1 LTWPSRLDRLS
12 SWLVPAFGVALLD
25 VLVALWPAPSEYR
38 FAPTMLRA
46 VGLNLVVA
54 VAALAAAGLALRPFS
69 RRMAWPA
76 APAAGAAVTWVWLV
90 LLFAAPSNR
99 LLPAD
104 LCSADALVCGAHL
117 ARVLLPALS
126 LAPVLALAA
135 HAIATSGL
143 AGPRG
148 AILAALVPTLAIAL
162 AAEWHVVY
170 GQHARGLRGTW
181 PALGMF
187 VLSASALL
195 FAVARWRLERTA
207 ARLTAAAA
215 LLTVALT
222 PAWLPLWAFARERAA
237 DRAAGAPDLVLLVT
251 VDALRADAVSY
262 DAAGHTPNLARLARE
277 SVVFTRAASPS
288 SWTLPTFGSWMTGL
302 SPATHLIDASGR
314 LPAAV
319 TTLPEL
325 LRRGGYTT
333 AAVVDN
339 PLFAPPS
346 ELAARFDQ
354 TFPLTANWYDASPRM
369 TMSVGPR
376 VWASLRRFGAAS
388 GGAGA
393 VTSLAASWLR
403 AVPTGKVFL
412 WVHYLDPHGPYTPSA
427 AAAGRAAA
435 AAAPV
440 EHEAHK
446 AYLGEVAQ
454 ADEGIGRLLDGVRA
468 SGRYDGALIIV
479 TSDHGEELGAP
490 GETGHGRTL
499 RGEVVDVPFIVKLPG
514 AGGGRAEPA
523 RVSTQSLFATV
534 LDACGIPYDAGGIE
548 APSLLGVVRGHP
560 GERPPEPSSWLV
572 RFYRGSG
579 RPQAA
584 LFLGDFKYVRLFE
597 PDAEQLFDLRADPGE
612 RESVAAEH
620 PDIVAHARQ
629 RLARERERAS
639 ALRRTLR
646 ITDLELQALDPDRIK
661 ALRSLGYIQ

>member
-1 LTWPSRLDRLS
+1 M
-12 SWLVPAFGVALLD
+12 PAFGVALLD
-25 VLVALWPAPSEYR
+25 ALVAIWPAPPEYR
-38 FAPTMLRA
+38 FPPTLLRA

-54 VAALAAAGLALRPFS
+54 VAALAAVGLVLRPLS

-76 APAAGAAVTWVWLV
+76 ALAPGVAVTWVWLV

-99 LLPAD
+99 LLSTD
-104 LCSADALVCGAHL
+104 LCSTDALFCGAHL
-117 ARVLLPALS
+117 ARVLLPALAI
-126 LAPVLALAA
+126 APILALAS
-135 HAIATSGL
+135 HAVAKGGM
-143 AGPRG
+143 AWPRG

-195 FAVARWRLERTA
+195 SAVARWRLERAA

-215 LLTVALT
+215 LLAIALT
-222 PAWLPLWAFARERAA
+222 PAWLPLWALARARASSG
-237 DRAAGAPDLVLLVT
+237 AAGAPDLVLLVT

-277 SVVFTRAASPS
+277 SVAFTRAASPS
-288 SWTLPTFGSWMTGL
+288 SWTLPTFGSWLTGL

-314 LPAAV
+314 LPAAAK
-319 TTLPEL
+319 TLPDL

-333 AAVVDN
+333 GAVVDN

-346 ELAARFDQ
+346 DLAARFDQ
-354 TFPLTANWYDASPRM
+354 TFPLTADWYDAAPRM

-376 VWASLRRFGAAS
+376 AWSALRRLGAAP
-388 GGAGA
+388 GGPAA

-403 AVPTGKVFL
+403 EVRAGKVFL

-435 AAAPV
+435 AAALV

-446 AYLGEVAQ
+446 DYLGEVAQ
-454 ADEGIGRLLDGVRA
+454 TDEEIGRLLDGVRA

-479 TSDHGEELGAP
+479 ASDHGEELGGQ
-490 GETGHGRTL
+490 GETGHGRNL

-514 AGGGRAEPA
+514 AGAARAEPA

-534 LDACGIPYDAGGIE
+534 LDACGIAYDAGAIE
-548 APSLLGVVRGHP
+548 APSLFGVVRGHP
-560 GERPPEPSSWLV
+560 DEHVAEPTSWLV

-597 PDAEQLFDLRADPGE
+597 PDEEQLFDLRADPHE
-612 RESVAAEH
+612 RTCVAARH
-620 PDIVAHARQ
+620 PDILDQGRQ

-646 ITDLELQALDPDRIK
+646 IVDFELKTLDPDRIK

>member
-1 LTWPSRLDRLS
+1 LTWPFRLDRLS

-25 VLVALWPAPSEYR
+25 VLVAIWPAPPEYR
-38 FAPTMLRA
+38 FPPTLLRA

-54 VAALAAAGLALRPFS
+54 VAALVAAGLAFRPFS

-76 APAAGAAVTWVWLV
+76 ALAPGVAVTWVWFV
-90 LLFAAPSNR
+90 LLLAAPSNR
-99 LLPAD
+99 LLSTD
-104 LCSADALVCGAHL
+104 LCRADALLCGAHL
-117 ARVLLPALS
+117 ARVLLPALAI
-126 LAPVLALAA
+126 APVFALAA
-135 HAIATSGL
+135 HAVA
-143 AGPRG
+143 AGRMAGRTG

-162 AAEWHVVY
+162 AAEWHVVF

-187 VLSASALL
+187 VLCASALL
-195 FAVARWRLERTA
+195 FAVDRWRLERAA
-207 ARLTAAAA
+207 ARLTCAAA
-215 LLTVALT
+215 LLTIALA
-222 PAWLPLWAFARERAA
+222 PVWLPLWALARERAA
-237 DRAAGAPDLVLLVT
+237 GRATGAPDLVLLVT

-277 SVVFTRAASPS
+277 SVVFTRAVSPS
-288 SWTLPTFGSWMTGL
+288 SWTLPTFGSWLTGL

-319 TTLPEL
+319 KTLPEL

-333 AAVVDN
+333 GAVVDN

-354 TFPLTANWYDASPRM
+354 TFPLTANWFDAAPRM

-376 VWASLRRFGAAS
+376 VWSALRRFGAAP
-388 GGAGA
+388 GEPGA

-403 AVPTGKVFL
+403 KVPTERVFL
-412 WVHYLDPHGPYTPSA
+412 WVHYLDPHGPYMPSA

-435 AAAPV
+435 AAALV

-454 ADEGIGRLLDGVRA
+454 ADGEIGRLLDGVRA

-479 TSDHGEELGAP
+479 TSDHGEELGAQ
-490 GETGHGRTL
+490 GETGHGRNL

-514 AGGGRAEPA
+514 AGAGRTEPA

-534 LDACGIPYDAGGIE
+534 LDVCGIPYDAGAIE
-548 APSLLGVVRGHP
+548 APSLFGLVSG
-560 GERPPEPSSWLV
+560 RPREPHPEPSSWLL
-572 RFYRGSG
+572 RFFRGSG

-584 LFLGDFKYVRLFE
+584 LFLGDFKYVRLFD
-597 PDAEQLFDLRADPGE
+597 PDEEQLFDLRADPHE
-612 RESVAAEH
+612 RTSVAADH
-620 PDIVAHARQ
+620 PDILDQARQ
-629 RLARERERAS
+629 RLVRERTRAE

-646 ITDLELQALDPDRIK
+646 ITDQELKALDPDRLK

>member
-1 LTWPSRLDRLS
+1 M
-12 SWLVPAFGVALLD
+12 PAFGVALLD
-25 VLVALWPAPSEYR
+25 VLVAIWPAPPEYR
-38 FAPTMLRA
+38 FPPTLLRA

-54 VAALAAAGLALRPFS
+54 IAALAAAGLAFRPFS

-76 APAAGAAVTWVWLV
+76 ALAPIVAVAWVWLV
-90 LLFAAPSNR
+90 LLLAAPSNR
-99 LLPAD
+99 LLSTD
-104 LCSADALVCGAHL
+104 LCSADALLCGAHL
-117 ARVLLPALS
+117 ARVLLPALAI
-126 LAPVLALAA
+126 APVFALAA
-135 HAIATSGL
+135 HAVA
-143 AGPRG
+143 AGRMAGRTG

-187 VLSASALL
+187 VLCASALL
-195 FAVARWRLERTA
+195 FAVDRWRLERAA
-207 ARLTAAAA
+207 ARLTCAAA
-215 LLTVALT
+215 LLTIALA
-222 PAWLPLWAFARERAA
+222 PVWLPLWAFARERAA

-277 SVVFTRAASPS
+277 SVVFTRAVSPS
-288 SWTLPTFGSWMTGL
+288 SWTLPAFGSWLTGL
-302 SPATHLIDASGR
+302 SPATHLIDAGGR

-319 TTLPEL
+319 KTLPEL

-333 AAVVDN
+333 GAVVDN

-354 TFPLTANWYDASPRM
+354 TFPLTANWYDAAPRM

-376 VWASLRRFGAAS
+376 VWSALGRFGA
-388 GGAGA
+388 GPGEPGA
-393 VTSLAASWLR
+393 VTRLATNWLR
-403 AVPTGKVFL
+403 TVPTGRAFL

-435 AAAPV
+435 AAALV

-446 AYLGEVAQ
+446 AYLGEVVQ
-454 ADEGIGRLLDGVRA
+454 TDEEIGRLLDGVRA

-479 TSDHGEELGAP
+479 TSDHGEELGAE
-490 GETGHGRTL
+490 GETGHGRNL
-499 RGEVVDVPFIVKLPG
+499 RGAVVDVPFIVKLPG
-514 AGGGRAEPA
+514 AGSGRAEPA

-534 LDACGIPYDAGGIE
+534 LDACGIPYDAGAIE
-548 APSLLGVVRGHP
+548 APSLIGVVRGHP
-560 GERPPEPSSWLV
+560 DEPLPEPSSWLV
-572 RFYRGSG
+572 RFYRGGG
-579 RPQAA
+579 RPQVA
-584 LFLGDFKYVRLFE
+584 LFMGDFKYLRLFE
-597 PDAEQLFDLRADPGE
+597 PDEEQLFDVRADPGE
-612 RESVAAEH
+612 RESVAAAH

-629 RLARERERAS
+629 RLARERARAS

-646 ITDLELQALDPDRIK
+646 IVDLELKAPDPDRIK